1 LQGDGNEKLSNEIR
15 DGAPATYLVRNA
27 ISRSSKKG
35 HPMCGIAGWVS
46 YGGEVKARW
55 DVIAKMTETMAL
67 RGPDA
72 KGIFIDRHVG
82 LGHRRLAVIDLAGG
96 VQPMQAE
103 EEGRVVAS
111 LVYTG
116 EVYNFVELRD
126 ELKHLGHRF
135 KTRSDTEVVLRGYL
149 QWGDKIAERL
159 NGMFAFAIWD
169 VATEELFLVRDRM
182 GVKPLFYYPTA
193 DGVLFGSEPK
203 AILAHPSV
211 RPRVNKDGLREI
223 LVLAKNPEV
232 TVYSG
237 MHEVRPGQVVRV
249 NRNGITKRRYW
260 TLTAREHQDDLPR
273 TIRTVTELL
282 EDIVQRQI
290 VADVPLCSLLSG
302 GLDSS
307 SVTALADRAIFIR
320 QGGRIRSFSV
330 DFADH
335 GSAFVPSDFHKSSD
349 TPFVR
354 DFVAQIGCDH
364 TEVVLDS
371 RALADSKLN
380 RAVLRASDFPLSVSG
395 DMFSSLYRLFQ
406 AVRTE
411 STVAL
416 SGESADEVFGG
427 YSWFHDPKA
436 VEAAT
441 FPWLATTG
449 STFDG
454 TQVLDADLLQRL
466 HLPEFVAD
474 SYAQAIAETP
484 TCDGEDA
491 LERRMRQ
498 ISYLHLTRFVQF
510 LLDRK
515 DRMSMAVGLEV
526 RVPFCDH
533 RLVEYV
539 FNIPWHLKTFDGRE
553 KSILRAATRELLP
566 DSIVERQKS
575 PYPSTQDPAYESAVR
590 ADVAEILA
598 DRSHPGAPLLNRK
611 ALEDMLD
618 RPLRNTSSLSERAGF
633 ERARSIGAWVK
644 DYGVELDP

>member
-1 LQGDGNEKLSNEIR
+1 
-15 DGAPATYLVRNA
+15 
-27 ISRSSKKG
+27 
-35 HPMCGIAGWVS
+35 MCGIAGWVS
-46 YGGEVKARW
+46 YEGDVKAQW
-55 DVIAKMTETMAL
+55 DVIATMTETMAL

-72 KGIFIDRHVG
+72 KGMFIDRHVG
-82 LGHRRLAVIDLAGG
+82 LGHRRLAIIDLAGG

-116 EVYNFVELRD
+116 EVYNFVELRE
-126 ELKHLGHRF
+126 ELKQLGHHF
-135 KTRSDTEVVLRGYL
+135 KTCSDTEVVLRGYL
-149 QWGDKIAERL
+149 QWGDEVAERL

-169 VATEELFLVRDRM
+169 AVTKELFLVRDRM

-211 RPRVNKDGLREI
+211 RPRVNKDGLREM

-232 TVYSG
+232 TIYAG
-237 MHEVRPGQVVRV
+237 MYEVRPGQVVRV
-249 NRNGITKRRYW
+249 NRDGITKRRYW
-260 TLTAREHQDDLPR
+260 MLAAREHEDDLPR
-273 TIRTVTELL
+273 TIRTVAELL
-282 EDIVQRQI
+282 EDIVRRQI

-307 SVTALADRAIFIR
+307 SVTALAHRAIFLQ

-335 GSAFVPSDFHKSSD
+335 GAGFVADDIHKSSD

-364 TEVVLDS
+364 TEVVIDS
-371 RALADSKLN
+371 RELADRELN
-380 RAVLRASDFPLSVSG
+380 HAVIRARDFPLSLSG

-406 AVRTE
+406 AVRTK

-416 SGESADEVFGG
+416 SGESADEIFGG
-427 YSWFHDPKA
+427 YTWFHDPKA
-436 VEAAT
+436 IEAAT
-441 FPWLATTG
+441 FPWLVTTG
-449 STFDG
+449 GTFDG
-454 TQVLDADLLQRL
+454 TQVLDADLLARL
-466 HLPEFVAD
+466 QLPEFAAD

-484 TCDGEDA
+484 VCDSEDA
-491 LERRMRQ
+491 RERRMRE
-498 ISYLHLTRFVQF
+498 ISYLHLTRFVQY

-533 RLVEYV
+533 RLVDYV

-566 DSIVERQKS
+566 DSIVNRQKS
-575 PYPSTQDPAYESAVR
+575 PYPATQDPAYEKAVR
-590 ADVAEILA
+590 ADVAEMLE
-598 DRSHPGAPLLNRK
+598 DESHPAARLFNRRV
-611 ALEDMLD
+611 LEDLLA
-618 RPLRNTSSLSERAGF
+618 RPLGNTSTLTDRAGL
-633 ERARSIGAWVK
+633 ERARSIAAWVK
-644 DYGVELDP
+644 DYRVELAL

>member
-1 LQGDGNEKLSNEIR
+1 
-15 DGAPATYLVRNA
+15 
-27 ISRSSKKG
+27 
-35 HPMCGIAGWVS
+35 MCGIAGWVS
-46 YGGEVKARW
+46 YEGDVKAQW
-55 DVIAKMTETMAL
+55 DVIATMTETMAL

-72 KGIFIDRHVG
+72 KGMFIDRHVG

-116 EVYNFVELRD
+116 EVYNFVELRE
-126 ELKHLGHRF
+126 ELKRLGHHF
-135 KTRSDTEVVLRGYL
+135 KTCSDTEVVLRGYL
-149 QWGDKIAERL
+149 QWGDQVTERL

-169 VATEELFLVRDRM
+169 VVTQELFLIRDRM
-182 GVKPLFYYPTA
+182 GVKPLFYYPMA

-211 RPRVNKDGLREI
+211 RPRVNVDGLREM

-232 TVYSG
+232 TIYAG
-237 MHEVRPGQVVRV
+237 MCEVRPGQVVRV

-260 TLTAREHQDDLPR
+260 ALTAREHEDDLPR
-273 TIRTVTELL
+273 TISTVAELL
-282 EDIVQRQI
+282 EDIIQRQI

-307 SVTALADRAIFIR
+307 SVTALAHRAIFIR

-335 GSAFVPSDFHKSSD
+335 GADFVANDMQKSSD
-349 TPFVR
+349 APFVR

-371 RALADSKLN
+371 GELADRELN
-380 RAVLRASDFPLSVSG
+380 RAVLHARDFPLSLSG

-406 AVRTE
+406 AVRAE

-427 YSWFHDPKA
+427 YAWFHDPQA

-441 FPWLATTG
+441 FPWLVTTG
-449 STFDG
+449 GAFDG
-454 TQVLDADLLQRL
+454 TQVLDAGLLARL
-466 HLPEFVAD
+466 KLPEFAAD

-484 TCDGEDA
+484 VCDGEDA
-491 LERRMRQ
+491 GERWMRE
-498 ISYLHLTRFVQF
+498 ISYLHLTRFVQY

-566 DSIVERQKS
+566 DSIVNRQKS
-575 PYPSTQDPAYESAVR
+575 PYPSTQDPAYEKAVR
-590 ADVAEILA
+590 ADVAEVLA
-598 DRSHPGAPLLNRK
+598 DRSHPAAPLLNRK
-611 ALEDMLD
+611 VLDGMLV
-618 RPLRNTSSLSERAGF
+618 RPLGNTSTLADRAGL

-644 DYGVELDP
+644 DYGVELSL

>member
-1 LQGDGNEKLSNEIR
+1 
-15 DGAPATYLVRNA
+15 
-27 ISRSSKKG
+27 
-35 HPMCGIAGWVS
+35 MCGIAGCVS
-46 YGGEVKARW
+46 YDGDVRSHK
-55 DVIAKMTETMAL
+55 DVIATMTETMAR

-72 KGIFIDRHVG
+72 GGVWIDRHVG

-103 EEGRVVAS
+103 EEGRVCAS
-111 LVYTG
+111 LIYTG

-126 ELKHLGHRF
+126 ELKRLGHRF
-135 KTRSDTEVVLRGYL
+135 RTRSDTEVVLRGYL
-149 QWGDKIAERL
+149 QWGNEVVERL

-169 VATEELFLVRDRM
+169 ARTEELLLVRDRM
-182 GVKPLFYYPTA
+182 GVKPLYYYPTA

-203 AILAHPSV
+203 AILAHPDV
-211 RPRVNKDGLREI
+211 QPRVNKDGFREI
-223 LVLAKNPEV
+223 LVLAKNPES
-232 TVYSG
+232 TIYAG

-249 NRNGITKRRYW
+249 NRNGLTKRRYW
-260 TLTAREHQDDLPR
+260 KLTAREHEDDLPR
-273 TIRTVTELL
+273 TIGTVTELL
-282 EDIVQRQI
+282 DDIVRKQI

-307 SVTALADRAIFIR
+307 TVTAMAHRAICAR
-320 QGGRIRSFSV
+320 QGERIRSFSV

-335 GSAFVPSDFHKSSD
+335 GAAFVAGDFHKSSD

-354 DFVAQIGCDH
+354 DFVAHVGCDH

-371 RALADSKLN
+371 RELADRELN
-380 RAVLRASDFPLSVSG
+380 RAVMQASDFPLSVSG

-406 AVRTE
+406 AVRAQ

-427 YSWFHDPKA
+427 YPWFHDPKA
-436 VEAAT
+436 VDAAT
-441 FPWLATTG
+441 FPWLVTTG
-449 STFDG
+449 GTFAG
-454 TQVLDADLLQRL
+454 TQVLDADLLRRL
-466 HLPEFVAD
+466 DLPKFQAD

-484 TCDGEDA
+484 VRKGEDA
-491 LERRMRQ
+491 AERRMRE

-533 RLVEYV
+533 RLVDYV

-553 KSILRAATRELLP
+553 KSILRAAARELLP
-566 DSIVERQKS
+566 GSIVERQKS
-575 PYPSTQDPAYESAVR
+575 PYPSTQDPAYEKAVR
-590 ADVAEILA
+590 ADVAEILE
-598 DRSHPGAPLLNRK
+598 DRSHPAASLLNRK
-611 ALEDMLD
+611 AIKDMLA
-618 RPLRNTSSLSERAGF
+618 RPVGNTSSLTDRAGL
-633 ERARSIGAWVK
+633 ERARSISSWVK
-644 DYGVELDP
+644 DYGVQLDL

>member
-1 LQGDGNEKLSNEIR
+1 
-15 DGAPATYLVRNA
+15 
-27 ISRSSKKG
+27 
-35 HPMCGIAGWVS
+35 MCGIAGWVS
-46 YGGEVKARW
+46 YDRDLAAHQN
-55 DVIAKMTETMAL
+55 VITRMTETMAR

-72 KGIFIDRHVG
+72 GGVWIDRHVG
-82 LGHRRLAVIDLAGG
+82 LGHRRLAIIDLAGG

-103 EEGRVVAS
+103 EERRICAS
-111 LVYTG
+111 LIYTG

-126 ELKHLGHRF
+126 ELRQLGHRF

-149 QWGDKIAERL
+149 QWGDEVVERL

-169 VATEELFLVRDRM
+169 VRTEELLLVRDRM

-203 AILAHPSV
+203 AILAHPTV
-211 RPRVNKDGLREI
+211 QPRVNKDGFREI
-223 LVLAKNPEV
+223 LVLAKNPES
-232 TVYSG
+232 TIYAG

-249 NRNGITKRRYW
+249 NRSGLTKRRYW
-260 TLTAREHQDDLPR
+260 MLTAHEHEDDLPR

-282 EDIVQRQI
+282 EDTVRRQI

-307 SVTALADRAIFIR
+307 AVTAMAHRAIGAQ
-320 QGGRIRSFSV
+320 QGERIRSFSV
-330 DFADH
+330 EFADH
-335 GSAFVPSDFHKSSD
+335 GAAFVAGEFHKSSD

-354 DFVAQIGCDH
+354 DFVAHVCCDH

-371 RALADSKLN
+371 RELADRDLN
-380 RAVLRASDFPLSVSG
+380 RAVMQASDFPFSVSG

-406 AVRTE
+406 AVRAE

-436 VEAAT
+436 VDAAT

-449 STFDG
+449 STFVG
-454 TQVLDADLLQRL
+454 TQVLDPDLLDRL
-466 HLPEFVAD
+466 NLPEFQAD

-484 TCDGEDA
+484 VRKGEDA
-491 LERRMRQ
+491 VERRMRE

-533 RLVEYV
+533 RLVDYV

-553 KSILRAATRELLP
+553 KSILRAATRQLLP
-566 DSIVERQKS
+566 KSIVERQKN
-575 PYPSTQDPAYESAVR
+575 PYPSTQDPAYEKAVR

-598 DRSHPGAPLLNRK
+598 DRSHPAAPLLNRK
-611 ALEDMLD
+611 VLEDMLA
-618 RPLRNTSSLSERAGF
+618 RPVGATSSLPERAGL
-633 ERARSIGAWVK
+633 ERARSISAWVK
-644 DYGVELDP
+644 DYGVLLDL

>member
-1 LQGDGNEKLSNEIR
+1 
-15 DGAPATYLVRNA
+15 
-27 ISRSSKKG
+27 
-35 HPMCGIAGWVS
+35 MCGIAGWVS
-46 YGGEVKARW
+46 YDGDVKAQW
-55 DVIAKMTETMAL
+55 DVIATMTETMAL

-72 KGIFIDRHVG
+72 KGMFIDRHVG

-103 EEGRVVAS
+103 EEGRVIAS

-116 EVYNFVELRD
+116 EVYNFVELRE
-126 ELKHLGHRF
+126 ELKRLGHHF
-135 KTRSDTEVVLRGYL
+135 KTCSDTEVVLRGYL
-149 QWGDKIAERL
+149 QWGEQVTERL

-169 VATEELFLVRDRM
+169 VVTQELFLIRDRM
-182 GVKPLFYYPTA
+182 GVKPLFYYPMA

-211 RPRVNKDGLREI
+211 RPRVDVDGLREM

-232 TVYSG
+232 TIYAG
-237 MHEVRPGQVVRV
+237 MCEVRPGQVVRV

-260 TLTAREHQDDLPR
+260 ALTAREHEDDLPR
-273 TIRTVTELL
+273 TISTVAELL
-282 EDIVQRQI
+282 EDIIQRQI

-307 SVTALADRAIFIR
+307 SVTALAHRAIFIR

-335 GSAFVPSDFHKSSD
+335 GADFVANDMQKSSD
-349 TPFVR
+349 APFVR

-371 RALADSKLN
+371 GELADRELN
-380 RAVLRASDFPLSVSG
+380 RAVLHARDFPLSLSG

-406 AVRTE
+406 AVRAE

-427 YSWFHDPKA
+427 YAWFHDPQA

-441 FPWLATTG
+441 FPWLVTTG
-449 STFDG
+449 GAFDG
-454 TQVLDADLLQRL
+454 TQVLDAGLLARL
-466 HLPEFVAD
+466 KLPEFAAD

-484 TCDGEDA
+484 VCDGEDA
-491 LERRMRQ
+491 GERRMREM
-498 ISYLHLTRFVQF
+498 SYLHLTRFVQY

-566 DSIVERQKS
+566 DSIVNRQKS
-575 PYPSTQDPAYESAVR
+575 PYPSTQDPAYEKAVR
-590 ADVAEILA
+590 ADVAEMLA
-598 DRSHPGAPLLNRK
+598 DRSHPAAPLLNK
-611 ALEDMLD
+611 KVLDGMLV
-618 RPLRNTSSLSERAGF
+618 RPLGNTSTLADRAGL
-633 ERARSIGAWVK
+633 ERRAQSAPG
-644 DYGVELDP
+644 